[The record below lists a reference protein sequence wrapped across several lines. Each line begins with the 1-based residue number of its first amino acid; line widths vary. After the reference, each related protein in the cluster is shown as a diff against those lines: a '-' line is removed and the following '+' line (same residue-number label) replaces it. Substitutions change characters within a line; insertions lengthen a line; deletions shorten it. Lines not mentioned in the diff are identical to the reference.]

1 MSTVKVKHGDGGF
14 FCTFS
19 RKVKIVKAVRDTLKY
34 TSTAEVWY
42 REVSQRQV
50 CVCVCVWAGGRGELA
65 ITGLAVSRAP
75 CPPFLR
81 TQGHSDIPQAR
92 AQEGRED

>member
-19 RKVKIVKAVRDTLKY
+19 RKVKIVKTVRDTLKY

-50 CVCVCVWAGGRGELA
+50 CVCVCVCVWAGGRGELA
-65 ITGLAVSRAP
+65 ITGLAV
-75 CPPFLR
+75 
-81 TQGHSDIPQAR
+81 
-92 AQEGRED
+92 

>member
-14 FCTFS
+14 FCTFR
-19 RKVKIVKAVRDTLKY
+19 RKVKIVKTVRDTLKY

-50 CVCVCVWAGGRGELA
+50 CVCVCVCVGGRSGGAGNNRPGSMKSSLSSLSQNS
-65 ITGLAVSRAP
+65 G
-75 CPPFLR
+75 
-81 TQGHSDIPQAR
+81 
-92 AQEGRED
+92 AQ